1 MEINN
6 ECLTPSQTAQA
17 TGGVIAHPHLT
28 HITATLTQRGWTGW
42 HPIPGWTEWFF
53 NNQNFTT
60 PQNAKVVE
68 DSPGTVVM
76 QWSFGSVMVT
86 VTPGSVYG
94 SAWAWDQTHFPQFVN
109 QLYSVPAKGW
119 TPQVW
124 PGSYFGPPQ
133 EQWSTN
139 LNFSNGIPEEYER
152 FSLPDNQSGMV
163 TVTPADV
170 YTVVYTGYVPAPVW
184 DNVNISL

>member
-6 ECLTPSQTAQA
+6 ECLTPSQAAQA
-17 TGGVIAHPHLT
+17 TGGVIAHPRLT
-28 HITATLTQRGWTGW
+28 HITASLQQRGWTGW

-76 QWSFGSVMVT
+76 QWSYGSVIVT

-94 SAWAWDQTHFPQFVN
+94 SSWAWDQTHFPQFVN
-109 QLYSVPAKGW
+109 KLYAVPSKGW
-119 TPQVW
+119 VPQVW
-124 PGSYFGPPQ
+124 PGSYYGPPQ
-133 EQWSTN
+133 EQWSKS
-139 LNFSNGIPEEYER
+139 LNFTNGTPEEYER
-152 FSLPDNQSGMV
+152 FSLPDDQSGMV
-163 TVTPADV
+163 TVTPAGV

-184 DNVNISL
+184 DNVNIS